1 MLPTHKLSPLRV
13 QQPTSYIFSSIRELV
28 KYGLRG
34 SDGQEVMKC
43 IFVWFGFHKERLDGK
58 VVEGMDV
65 VRKME
70 SVGSEDVDTS
80 KPVVIKD
87 CEMAK

>member
-1 MLPTHKLSPLRV
+1 MSTQSTTV
-13 QQPTSYIFSSIRELV
+13 PTSYMSSSIRELV

-34 SDGQEVMKC
+34 SNGQEVMMC
-43 IFVWFGFHKERLDGK
+43 IFVWFGFHTERLDGK
-58 VVEGMDV
+58 VVERMDV

-70 SVGSEDVDTS
+70 AVGSEDGDTS
-80 KPVVIKD
+80 KLVVIKA